1 MGLNNQ
7 WMQRDLAV
15 LWHPCTQMKDHE
27 HMPIVPIQRGEGVWL
42 HDFDG
47 NR

>member
-15 LWHPCTQMKDHE
+15 LWHPCTQMKDHATAAD
-27 HMPIVPIQRGEGVWL
+27 PDQAR
-42 HDFDG
+42 
-47 NR
+47 

>member
-27 HMPIVPIQRGEGVWL
+27 
-42 HDFDG
+42 
-47 NR
+47 